1 MIDVKQLKA
10 MAELR
15 RALQIFA
22 TTLYTDDKAVFL
34 FYHRD
39 NHTTEQ
45 PAAMGLSVGDL
56 QFYQNAPVYKTLE
69 FDTAPTGELLTWLQK
84 NADEQS
90 DTEYLIIDITPN
102 MKITAYFETYHL
114 IDLK

>member
-1 MIDVKQLKA
+1 

-22 TTLYTDDKAVFL
+22 TTLYADDEAVFL

-45 PAAMGLSVGDL
+45 SAAMDLSVGDT
-56 QFYQNAPVYKTLE
+56 QFYWNAPVYKTLE
-69 FDTAPTGELLTWLQK
+69 FDTASTGELLT
-84 NADEQS
+84 
-90 DTEYLIIDITPN
+90 
-102 MKITAYFETYHL
+102 
-114 IDLK
+114 